1 MNTKQLGILLVLAAV
16 LTGAGWWWSARNTAG
31 WSGSGRGA
39 GAELLGKFELNDVA
53 QMVIRHGTNEVTL
66 VKATD
71 RWQVRERAGFP
82 AAFAD
87 FKALLLKLA
96 GQKIVQS
103 DDVGA
108 SQLPR
113 LQLAG
118 PEAGTNAATVIEL
131 RGADNRLIRSL
142 LLGKKHLQKS
152 PGGEGEGWPDGRYV
166 MTDAASGKVFVISD
180 ALNEAEP
187 QPANWLDKDFVR
199 VDKALSL
206 AVTFPTATNS
216 WQLTRTNDTAD
227 WQLADAG
234 ATEKLDASK
243 LSDLTTPL
251 SSLTLADVAVP
262 PVALTNPVTIA
273 AKTADGFSYMFQVG
287 AKSGDNYPV
296 TFTVDAVLATNR
308 PAGDTLAAKL
318 AHESSLTNWSYLV
331 AAYALDSVL
340 KPRSDWLVA
349 ATNAPA
355 K

>member
-1 MNTKQLGILLVLAAV
+1 M
-16 LTGAGWWWSARNTAG
+16 
-31 WSGSGRGA
+31 
-39 GAELLGKFELNDVA
+39 
-53 QMVIRHGTNEVTL
+53 
-66 VKATD
+66 
-71 RWQVRERAGFP
+71 
-82 AAFAD
+82 
-87 FKALLLKLA
+87 
-96 GQKIVQS
+96 
-103 DDVGA
+103 
-108 SQLPR
+108 
-113 LQLAG
+113 
-118 PEAGTNAATVIEL
+118 
-131 RGADNRLIRSL
+131 
-142 LLGKKHLQKS
+142 
-152 PGGEGEGWPDGRYV
+152 
-166 MTDAASGKVFVISD
+166 
-180 ALNEAEP
+180 
-187 QPANWLDKDFVR
+187 
-199 VDKALSL
+199 DKALSL